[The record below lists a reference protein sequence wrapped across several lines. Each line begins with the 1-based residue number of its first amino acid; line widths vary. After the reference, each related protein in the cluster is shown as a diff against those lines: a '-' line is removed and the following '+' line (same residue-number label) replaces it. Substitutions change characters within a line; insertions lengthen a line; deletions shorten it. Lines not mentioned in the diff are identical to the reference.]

1 MTTPSERAK
10 QEAAAIVLAIAMRA
24 KSGDPRE
31 DVELIAIAL
40 DAFAAEAVRAE
51 REAIAAEFD
60 IRAQVVDDL
69 AAENVHDDILHGM
82 LTDRSCEM
90 RNHAAAI
97 RARTPASGEEPRRC
111 CGGIGDEGHRDNCEY
126 WDPRP

>member
-1 MTTPSERAK
+1 MTTPSERAIM
-10 QEAAAIVLAIAMRA
+10 QI
-24 KSGDPRE
+24 RE
-31 DVELIAIAL
+31 QPTMAQAVQVL

-97 RARTPASGEEPRRC
+97 RARKAL
-111 CGGIGDEGHRDNCEY
+111 
-126 WDPRP
+126 RP